1 MLFLINLDPAV
12 ERQQRM
18 MRQLAAANLEAHRVE
33 VDLPEHDGEELRD
46 QLAMRFPRLQFD
58 LRRLGRAEARCWAS
72 HLTAWLKLL
81 ESCEPAA
88 TVIEDDVLLSQ
99 AFREALRTLHACNS
113 FDVVYLGPTG
123 SGVAGW
129 RRQAAEEL
137 TVHATRGR
145 LLHHRAYAIR
155 RDFAERFFAQRKAV
169 VGIPFDHFLAGRSD
183 WAKPSIGVLH
193 PTVIWS
199 DRRLARQS
207 TFRRKR
213 NRWLW
218 SLLGGWAPGRTL
230 TVEGDRLSHKI
241 QQTLT

>member
-1 MLFLINLDPAV
+1 MLFLINPDPAV

-18 MRQLAAANLEAHRVE
+18 MRQLAAAGLEAHRVE
-33 VDLPEHDGEELRD
+33 VDLREHDGHELRD
-46 QLAMRFPRLQFD
+46 QLAMRFPQLQFD
-58 LRRLGRAEARCWAS
+58 LRRLDAAEAGCWAS
-72 HLTAWLKLL
+72 HLTAWEKLL
-81 ESCEPAA
+81 ESGEPAA

-99 AFREALRTLHACNS
+99 AFRGALRTLHACS
-113 FDVVYLGPTG
+113 AFDVVYLGPT
-123 SGVAGW
+123 AGGIAAW
-129 RRQAAEEL
+129 RRQAAEVL
-137 TVHATRGR
+137 AVHATTGR
-145 LLHHRAYAIR
+145 LLDHRAYAIR

-169 VGIPFDHFLAGRSD
+169 VGIPLDHFLAGRSD
-183 WAKPSIGVLH
+183 WARPSIGVLH

-207 TFRRKR
+207 TFRRKG

-241 QQTLT
+241 QHTST